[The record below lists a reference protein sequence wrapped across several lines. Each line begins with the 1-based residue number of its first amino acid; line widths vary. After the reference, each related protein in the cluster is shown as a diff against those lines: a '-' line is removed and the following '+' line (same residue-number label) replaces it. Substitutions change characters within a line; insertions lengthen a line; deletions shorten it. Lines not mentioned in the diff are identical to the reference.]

1 MDINNN
7 KFEMAVL
14 CVCVCVCVPVEIL
27 SINRWLADFQSLNLI
42 EMNAAYELRDRGHR
56 LIF

>member
-7 KFEMAVL
+7 KFEMAL
-14 CVCVCVCVPVEIL
+14 LCVCVCVPVEIL